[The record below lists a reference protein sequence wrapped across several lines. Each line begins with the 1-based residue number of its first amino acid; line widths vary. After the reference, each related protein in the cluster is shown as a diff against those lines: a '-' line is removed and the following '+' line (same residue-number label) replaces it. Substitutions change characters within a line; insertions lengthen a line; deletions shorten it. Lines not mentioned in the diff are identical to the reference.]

1 MTIRTTARTS
11 NDLATIQKNIA
22 RMRLNQ
28 DNLQSIASAQLVV
41 TKSLTAFAPEA
52 VQTMYRSLGLPVE
65 SNAPDTPM
73 YTSCG
78 ASERNEE
85 GARAPYAWRT
95 LGAPENAGQAPS
107 ALHTQLIKDTRAVQ
121 QSVHGVHLLQ
131 EEIGISNTE
140 LECSVAIEAFK
151 EISVEDPAMLSH
163 WAVVEKYGEV
173 VVRTREMM
181 SEEVC
186 RKMDKAFCDNV
197 QAENNDW
204 LGYSLAKGYHQS
216 ARYMTAELEKGTA
229 ADPDHR
235 GHDCYHKECA
245 ICMEEMN
252 PSGENRTIL
261 HCKHGFCTDCIDMW
275 KSSGGTKCPMCNTAM
290 APPQSQPEAAA
301 PVYRNPNV
309 RWADFDRVDPSFE
322 HDQPRFISLHAH
334 QEDAQ
339 SSQYQSLDAD
349 PYENQVAW
357 RSCGVEN

>member
-1 MTIRTTARTS
+1 MTIRTTARTGD
-11 NDLATIQKNIA
+11 DLATIQKNIA

-52 VQTMYRSLGLPVE
+52 VQTMYRSLGLPAE
-65 SNAPDTPM
+65 SNAPDTLM

-78 ASERNEE
+78 ASADEE
-85 GARAPYAWRT
+85 CARAPDAWRS

-121 QSVHGVHLLQ
+121 QSVHGVTLFQ

-151 EISVEDPAMLSH
+151 EIRVEDPAMLSH